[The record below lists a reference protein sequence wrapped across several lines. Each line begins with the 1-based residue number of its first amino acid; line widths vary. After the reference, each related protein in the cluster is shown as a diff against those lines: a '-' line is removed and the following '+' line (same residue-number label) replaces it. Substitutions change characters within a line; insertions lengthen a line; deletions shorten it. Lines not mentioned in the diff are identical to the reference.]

1 MWLGYLIQTVESQYT
16 MLPLLSN
23 VHISFLGQDIK
34 HWFLLFTEDYMR
46 ENGINRGKN
55 YFGCREEDFVTQG
68 GKSWK
73 VIAVEVSA
81 DFLGSNSSALVGCHP
96 GMDDQV
102 THFCT
107 ADLCILSCS
116 PGRSATLG
124 RVGARWCWDYS
135 SGSHSSAI
143 PGLEGTGW
151 PSWSRALLTSS
162 VFIYDCMVPSLRSKP
177 VRSPEGGVA
186 AWRVWMCAGKG

>member
-1 MWLGYLIQTVESQYT
+1 
-16 MLPLLSN
+16 
-23 VHISFLGQDIK
+23 
-34 HWFLLFTEDYMR
+34 MR

-81 DFLGSNSSALVGCHP
+81 DFLGSDSSALVGCHP

-116 PGRSATLG
+116 SGRSATLG
-124 RVGARWCWDYS
+124 RVGAC
-135 SGSHSSAI
+135 
-143 PGLEGTGW
+143 
-151 PSWSRALLTSS
+151 
-162 VFIYDCMVPSLRSKP
+162 
-177 VRSPEGGVA
+177 
-186 AWRVWMCAGKG
+186 